1 MLKTKFVAAA
11 VLTALAI
18 PANADG
24 DAAKGE
30 RIFNKCK
37 GCHAVGE
44 DAKNK
49 VGPILNGIVD
59 APAAENPDYKYSD
72 ALLQLASDG
81 LVWDEETLG
90 AFLRDPK
97 EVVPGT
103 KMSFPGLRKDDEIA
117 NVIAYLETQ

>member
-117 NVIAYLETQ
+117 NVIAYLQTK